1 MNFDPKLEAIAMKV
15 MDKMDLSKS
24 SKDDKYGNII
34 VVIMIIGVIL
44 SLVRIIQECN
54 SKKLFRSNKEQTA
67 QFMRNEVRSMCISRT
82 MLNKWRL
89 RKIIKEKLSPED
101 YKTYGDQLRNAI
113 LDTGVDLTEEE
124 SYTLVEAANV

>member
-67 QFMRNEVRSMCISRT
+67 QLMRNEVRSMCISRT

-101 YKTYGDQLRNAI
+101 YKMYGDQLRNAI

>member
-44 SLVRIIQECN
+44 TLVRIIQECN
-54 SKKLFRSNKEQTA
+54 SKKLFRSNREQTA

-101 YKTYGDQLRNAI
+101 YKMYGDQLRNAI

>member
-54 SKKLFRSNKEQTA
+54 SKKLFRSNREQTA

-101 YKTYGDQLRNAI
+101 YKMYGDQLRNAI

>member
-1 MNFDPKLEAIAMKV
+1 MNFNPKLEAIAMKV

-34 VVIMIIGVIL
+34 VIIMIIGVIL

-54 SKKLFRSNKEQTA
+54 SKKLFRSNREQTA
-67 QFMRNEVRSMCISRT
+67 KFMRNEVRSMCISRT

-101 YKTYGDQLRNAI
+101 YKMYGDQLRNAI

>member
-1 MNFDPKLEAIAMKV
+1 
-15 MDKMDLSKS
+15 
-24 SKDDKYGNII
+24 
-34 VVIMIIGVIL
+34 
-44 SLVRIIQECN
+44 
-54 SKKLFRSNKEQTA
+54 
-67 QFMRNEVRSMCISRT
+67 MRNEVRSMCISRT

>member
-101 YKTYGDQLRNAI
+101 YKMYGDQLRNAI

>member
-44 SLVRIIQECN
+44 SLVRIIQE
-54 SKKLFRSNKEQTA
+54 
-67 QFMRNEVRSMCISRT
+67 
-82 MLNKWRL
+82 
-89 RKIIKEKLSPED
+89 
-101 YKTYGDQLRNAI
+101 
-113 LDTGVDLTEEE
+113 
-124 SYTLVEAANV
+124 